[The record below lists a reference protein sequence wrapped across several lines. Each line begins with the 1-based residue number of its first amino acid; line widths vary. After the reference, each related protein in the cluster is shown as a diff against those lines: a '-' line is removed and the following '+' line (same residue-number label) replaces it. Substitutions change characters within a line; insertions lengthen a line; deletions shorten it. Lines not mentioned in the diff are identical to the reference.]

1 MHIQVKTITGRTE
14 TINISN
20 ISSVESIKNEVEL
33 SFGIPTDEQKLIFEG
48 KSLNFGTVEL
58 NNNSCIYLIV
68 DIDGGKKKKKKK
80 TKKPKR
86 HHKKKKV
93 NLAVVNYYKVEGGKV
108 VRLRQRSPVGTFMA
122 EHSDRYYCGKSHI
135 TFKKKEETAPTQGG
149 KADAKKVEAAAAP
162 AKGGKKK

>member
-1 MHIQVKTITGRTE
+1 MHILVKTLTGRTE
-14 TINISN
+14 TINISSTSSIEN
-20 ISSVESIKNEVEL
+20 IRNEIEVA
-33 SFGIPTDEQKLIFEG
+33 FGIPSDEQKLILEG

-58 NNNSCIYLIV
+58 KEESCIYLTV

-135 TFKKKEETAPTQGG
+135 TYKKKEETAPTQGG
-149 KADAKKVEAAAAP
+149 KAEAKKAEAAP

>member
-1 MHIQVKTITGRTE
+1 MHIQVKTLTGRTE
-14 TINISN
+14 TLD
-20 ISSVESIKNEVEL
+20 ISSTSSIEDIKSQIENA
-33 SFGIPTDEQKLIFEG
+33 FGVPSDEQKIILNGKKLTFGLIEV
-48 KSLNFGTVEL
+48 KEEDL
-58 NNNSCIYLIV
+58 IYLLV

-135 TFKKKEETAPTQGG
+135 TFKKKEETAPTTQGG
-149 KADAKKVEAAAAP
+149 KAEAKKVEAAP
-162 AKGGKKK
+162 AKGKGKK

>member
-14 TINISN
+14 VINILSTP
-20 ISSVESIKNEVEL
+20 SVEELKNEIENV
-33 SFGIPTDEQKLIFEG
+33 FGVPSDEQKLILAG
-48 KSLNFGTVEL
+48 KKLNFGTVEL
-58 NNNSCIYLIV
+58 KEDSHIYLVV

-86 HHKKKKV
+86 QHKKKKV

-149 KADAKKVEAAAAP
+149 KAEAKKVEAAAAP

>member
-14 TINISN
+14 VINISST
-20 ISSVESIKNEVEL
+20 SSVEDIKTQVES
-33 SFGIPTDEQKLIFEG
+33 SFGVPSDEQKLILNG
-48 KSLNFGTVEL
+48 KQLAFGLVEVKEED
-58 NNNSCIYLIV
+58 NIYLVI

-86 HHKKKKV
+86 QHKKKKV

-149 KADAKKVEAAAAP
+149 KAEAKKVVEAAP
-162 AKGGKKK
+162 AKGKGKK